1 MYIGQRDKLI
11 SIRASSIL
19 LDEAKKIIDSYT
31 KTYNGRGGRNY
42 YNTNVPGYSSPWE
55 KLSIAD
61 VFEKALIDFVK
72 NTPINPAQ
80 SNTSDAP
87 K

>member
-11 SIRASSIL
+11 SIRASSKL

-31 KTYNGRGGRNY
+31 ETYKGRGNRNY
-42 YNTNVPGYSSPWE
+42 YNANVPGYHSPWE

-61 VFEKALIDFVK
+61 IFEKALIDFVE
-72 NTPINPAQ
+72 NTPINPNA
-80 SNTSDAP
+80 

>member
-11 SIRASSIL
+11 SIRASSKL

-31 KTYNGRGGRNY
+31 ETYKGRDNRNY
-42 YNTNVPGYSSPWE
+42 YNAHVHVYNSPWE

-61 VFEKALIDFVK
+61 IFEKALIDFVE
-72 NTPINPAQ
+72 NTPINPNA
-80 SNTSDAP
+80 